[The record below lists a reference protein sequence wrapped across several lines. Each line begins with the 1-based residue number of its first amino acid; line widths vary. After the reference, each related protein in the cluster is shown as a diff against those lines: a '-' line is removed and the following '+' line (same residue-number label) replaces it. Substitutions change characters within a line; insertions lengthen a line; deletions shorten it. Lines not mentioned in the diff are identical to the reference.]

1 MNRPGVRLP
10 AAIVTLSDEHRY
22 MNLLVETLDE
32 HLENMQEPA
41 RGDYFLMQ
49 DIVRYMHDYSDQV
62 HHPTEDLMFDRLV
75 ARNPARKKDVARLR
89 REHGFLDKNTNELME
104 LLEVAAERCT
114 TEDAKAVH
122 DAAGTYIHRLRK
134 HMRFE
139 ESELFPSATRCLT
152 SKDWH
157 GIEARLAASDDPL
170 FGGSVQRDYRVLYEY
185 FADRTENVSRKV
197 TNYGFLQLDNMI
209 VSADA
214 IESGVLEIWEM
225 LRQHGSALGQE
236 FREVSER
243 SSDGRGIAARIA
255 LHAGYAGTVGK
266 TALTAGGS
274 AAGIY
279 FKTLKSAAVSFFTGA
294 K

>member
-1 MNRPGVRLP
+1 MNRPVVRLP

-22 MNLLVETLDE
+22 MNLLVETFDE
-32 HLENMQEPA
+32 HLESMQEPA

-62 HHPTEDLMFDRLV
+62 HHPTEDLMFERLV

-89 REHGFLDKNTNELME
+89 REHGFLDKNTSELME
-104 LLEVAAERCT
+104 LLEVAAERRT
-114 TEDAKAVH
+114 AKAAKAVH

-134 HMRFE
+134 HMQFE

-157 GIEARLAASDDPL
+157 SIEARLEASDDPL
-170 FGGSVQRDYRVLYEY
+170 FGDTVQRDYRVLYEY
-185 FADRTENVSRKV
+185 FANRTENVSRKV

-209 VSADA
+209 VSADT
-214 IESGVLEIWEM
+214 IESGVLEMWNM
-225 LRQHGSALGQE
+225 LREHGSSLSQE
-236 FREVSER
+236 FRDVSEK
-243 SSDGRGIAARIA
+243 STDGRGVAGRIA

-266 TALTAGGS
+266 TALSVGGG

-279 FKTLKSAAVSFFTGA
+279 FRTLKSAAVSFFKGA
-294 K
+294 Q